1 MASAGALVGGHL
13 VETPYDMTRLTLAA
27 VVVFCVCAAGNV
39 CNDLVDLATDRVSHP
54 DRALACGAVPAQIAV
69 ATAIVYSLM
78 GLVLSILVSL
88 QLLWVAM
95 VAVALLLAYNFGL
108 KRVPFVGNLVVGL
121 LGGLTFLAGGL
132 AVDSDL
138 AWHLPGPLVG
148 AVFGLLFHVVR
159 EVLKDV
165 EDIEGDRAAGI
176 TTLPQVIGE
185 RGALALGLVLFA
197 ALVFATIVPIYL
209 SWFGRAYEIITIYAI
224 DLPLLLLLI
233 FIWGNPTARLLRIGS
248 LSLKGGMLLGLV
260 ALLLSSY
267 GL

>member
-1 MASAGALVGGHL
+1 MASATALVGGHL
-13 VETPYDMTRLTLAA
+13 VEAPYDTMRLTLAA
-27 VVVFCVCAAGNV
+27 VVVFCVCASGNV
-39 CNDLVDLATDRVSHP
+39 CNDLVDLSTDRVSHP
-54 DRALACGAVPAQIAV
+54 HRALVRGAVPTQIAIV
-69 ATAIVYSLM
+69 TAIVYGLL

-95 VAVALLLAYNFGL
+95 VAVGLLLAYNFRL
-108 KRVPFVGNLVVGL
+108 KRVPLAGNLVVGL
-121 LGGLTFLAGGL
+121 LGGLAFLAGGL

-148 AVFGLLFHVVR
+148 TVFGLLFHLVR
-159 EVLKDV
+159 EILKDV
-165 EDIEGDRAAGI
+165 EDVEGDRAAGI
-176 TTLPQVIGE
+176 TTLPQVIGQ

-197 ALVFATIVPIYL
+197 ALVLATIVPIYMV
-209 SWFGRAYEIITIYAI
+209 WFGRIYEIITIYAI